1 MNCPHCGS
9 ENDNFQT
16 VCTTC
21 GEPLT
26 HGFISCPVCG
36 KIVREKD
43 EICPRCHSKMYEVEK
58 NVNKKN
64 QVVTHRFVARAPLS
78 FTFNILLTLAVAS
91 FLVLYV
97 IIFQGSGLLLAF
109 NVIGLGIAFATSV
122 SSLLIRLF
130 INNTSDSNKLEKRI
144 SLLKT
149 MSSVAYISN
158 IYVFLFVILPRYLAY
173 SGNHFLFNI
182 YLGIYI
188 GVLFFTT
195 IFLFFILTKS
205 KVRTR

>member
-1 MNCPHCGS
+1 MICPHCNS

-16 VCTTC
+16 ICTSC

-26 HGFISCPVCG
+26 QGFLSCPVCG

-43 EICPRCHSKMYEVEK
+43 EICPRCHSKIYEVEATNNRK
-58 NVNKKN
+58 TLLM
-64 QVVTHRFVARAPLS
+64 THRFVARSPMSL
-78 FTFNILLTLAVAS
+78 TFNILLTLAVAS
-91 FLVLYV
+91 FLILYV
-97 IIFQGSGLLLAF
+97 IIFQGSGLLLLF
-109 NVIGLGIAFATSV
+109 NVIGLGIALAMSLTS
-122 SSLLIRLF
+122 LIIRIF
-130 INNTSDSNKLEKRI
+130 INSTSDSNKLERRI

-149 MSSVAYISN
+149 LSSVAYVSN

-173 SGNHFLFNI
+173 SGNHTLFNI